1 MLWTFNSSSLSR
13 VIAIWK
19 YKMMFFG
26 KVKIIIQ
33 WCYVKEN
40 VNELR
45 VSLMKSLI
53 KKTQFSNYALLTKGK
68 YVLAIAQ
75 TITRTTLLTCLRH
88 SFFLFLSCIK
98 SLRSR
103 FLSPVPRVW
112 NTFAFYCLFMGVMRS
127 KQTPVFD
134 LFMRVCNQKVT
145 VNVFLLLKET
155 AIHYR

>member
-19 YKMMFFG
+19 NKMMFFG

-88 SFFLFLSCIK
+88 SFFLFLSCVK

-103 FLSPVPRVW
+103 FLSRFPPAW
-112 NTFAFYCLFMGVMRS
+112 NTFFLIVFAYGSNRLQFSTFSWEYAIKKLLWMCFFYTKKWQYITDNF
-127 KQTPVFD
+127 
-134 LFMRVCNQKVT
+134 
-145 VNVFLLLKET
+145 
-155 AIHYR
+155 